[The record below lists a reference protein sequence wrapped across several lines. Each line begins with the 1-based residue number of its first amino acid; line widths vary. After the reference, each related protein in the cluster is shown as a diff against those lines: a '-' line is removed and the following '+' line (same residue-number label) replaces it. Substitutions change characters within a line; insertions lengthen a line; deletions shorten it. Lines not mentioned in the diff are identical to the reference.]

1 MDSRVL
7 VLKQQSDTL
16 KETLHSLQVKKDMY
30 EEDLL
35 KLNQKKDFYEKTNDI
50 YTKINALFTATA
62 TASRQNAKAHFE
74 KIITDALQFVT
85 QNRDYSFVIEE
96 MKGRQ
101 KASYEFYV
109 KSTVNGVECKQ
120 KPEDANGGGF
130 VDIIASAAKYAYL
143 EIFNDPKI
151 MSGTLLYDEPGK
163 MISADMSVR
172 YSEYL
177 KFLGKHYGKQTIMIT
192 HNEALSNVADKTFIV
207 SKNNNGVSVVKD
219 ASAISTIDFD
229 DFGIKEVLKTNE
241 DKN

>member
-1 MDSRVL
+1 MDLMTLEKRSEN
-7 VLKQQSDTL
+7 LKS
-16 KETLHSLQVKKDMY
+16 SLSELRVKKDMY

-35 KLNQKKDFYEKTNDI
+35 NLNKKKSHYEKANETLD
-50 YTKINALFTATA
+50 KINALFTATA
-62 TASRQNAKAHFE
+62 TASRQNAKSHFE

-96 MKGRQ
+96 MKGRA

-109 KSTVNGVECKQ
+109 KSTVNGIECKQ

-177 KFLGKHYGKQTIMIT
+177 KFLGKHYNKQTIMIT
-192 HNEALSNVADKTFIV
+192 HNEMLSNVADRTYLV
-207 SKNNNGVSVVKD
+207 TKNNNGVSIVRD
-219 ASAISTIDFD
+219 TSAISAIDFD
-229 DFGIKEVLKTNE
+229 DMGIQEVLAENE
-241 DKN
+241 NKD